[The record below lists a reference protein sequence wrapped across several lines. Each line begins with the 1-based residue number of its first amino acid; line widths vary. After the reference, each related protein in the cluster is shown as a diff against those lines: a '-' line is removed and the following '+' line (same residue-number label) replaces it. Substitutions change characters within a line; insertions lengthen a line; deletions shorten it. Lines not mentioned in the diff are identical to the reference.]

1 MGLSDLSDPS
11 SLKTGLEKVKK
22 KSFLKS
28 WEKEKKK
35 ETQRWGH
42 QECQ

>member
-22 KSFLKS
+22 SFLKS

-35 ETQRWGH
+35 EAQRWGH